1 MKIKI
6 NKSVIANV
14 QGKSVEFEQ
23 GEIVSLDE
31 ESADNLVRGH
41 YAELLKENKPAT
53 KVQTAPA
60 KVATKVK
67 AKK

>member
-14 QGKSVEFEQ
+14 LGKSVHFEEGQ
-23 GEIVSLDE
+23 IVDLDK

-41 YAELLKENKPAT
+41 YAELFKESKPAV
-53 KVQTAPA
+53 KIEN
-60 KVATKVK
+60 ATQKNKFKVK
-67 AKK
+67 

>member
-14 QGKSVEFEQ
+14 QGKSISFSDGQIVEM
-23 GEIVSLDE
+23 DK

-41 YAELLKENKPAT
+41 YAELISENKPAT
-53 KVQTAPA
+53 KVKNAPGNISA
-60 KVATKVK
+60 KVK
-67 AKK
+67 

>member
-14 QGKSVEFEQ
+14 LGKSVVFEQ
-23 GEIVSLDE
+23 GQIVDIDR

-53 KVQTAPA
+53 KVKTAPD

-67 AKK
+67 

>member
-14 QGKSVEFEQ
+14 LGKSVQFEEGQ
-23 GEIVSLDE
+23 IVNLDK

-53 KVQTAPA
+53 KVKTAPGN
-60 KVATKVK
+60 TEIKVK
-67 AKK
+67 